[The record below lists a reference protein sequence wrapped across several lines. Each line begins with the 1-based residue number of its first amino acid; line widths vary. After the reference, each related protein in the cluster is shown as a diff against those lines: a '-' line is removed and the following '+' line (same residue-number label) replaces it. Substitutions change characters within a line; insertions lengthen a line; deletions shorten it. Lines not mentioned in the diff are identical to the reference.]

1 MKLFFLKIYNPQTKS
16 SLNQTERSLNL
27 YWFFIKPSPNLELNL
42 QYTVVF
48 WGSIIW
54 LKIFA
59 QIQGFIVVKRAK
71 NLELWRLAE
80 ASSGIFFC
88 YSFWKN
94 NAGKKILRC
103 TFLHFERKS
112 SCHWSILAIFLVAN
126 FWGKLLYTNLRYTWL
141 FYNMNKY
148 SSSC

>member
-1 MKLFFLKIYNPQTKS
+1 MNGAWIKELFL
-16 SLNQTERSLNL
+16 
-27 YWFFIKPSPNLELNL
+27 PNLIKASWILFTIKWSPVAIF
-42 QYTVVF
+42 QCRVVF

-126 FWGKLLYTNLRYTWL
+126 FLGKLLCRNLWYIWL
-141 FYNMNKY
+141 FYNINKY
-148 SSSC
+148 SSVSKRLK

>member
-1 MKLFFLKIYNPQTKS
+1 MNEVRLKTGYNCKKKARKKKCEQIRG
-16 SLNQTERSLNL
+16 N
-27 YWFFIKPSPNLELNL
+27 
-42 QYTVVF
+42 TVVF
-48 WGSIIW
+48 WRSIIW

-59 QIQGFIVVKRAK
+59 QIQGSIVVKRAK

-103 TFLHFERKS
+103 TFLHFGRKS

-126 FWGKLLYTNLRYTWL
+126 FFGKLLCKNLWYIWL
-141 FYNMNKY
+141 FSKVDKY
-148 SSSC
+148 SDYS

>member
-1 MKLFFLKIYNPQTKS
+1 MMWMGWAIS
-16 SLNQTERSLNL
+16 
-27 YWFFIKPSPNLELNL
+27 PSFSFWPRVIPVFL

-59 QIQGFIVVKRAK
+59 QIQGFIVLKRAK

-126 FWGKLLYTNLRYTWL
+126 FSGKILCKNLWYLWLLYKLE
-141 FYNMNKY
+141 KY
-148 SSSC
+148 SNSS